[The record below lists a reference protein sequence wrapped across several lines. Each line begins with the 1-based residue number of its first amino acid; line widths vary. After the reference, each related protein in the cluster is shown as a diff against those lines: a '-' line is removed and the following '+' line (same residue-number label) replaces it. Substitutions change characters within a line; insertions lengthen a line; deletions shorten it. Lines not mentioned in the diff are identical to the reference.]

1 MPLKSIF
8 TKARSLAPRPST
20 LAPALLAPRPSPL
33 APFRTLNHNLFF
45 GGALLVVFV
54 LCAVL
59 ADFLSPY
66 SPAAEH
72 REAPSAP
79 PSRIRFRDAA
89 GQWSP
94 RPFVYRIRS
103 VDLLSR
109 QYAEDVDRPYP
120 LRFFVTGEPYRLLG
134 MVSCRR
140 HLFGVDEPARIFLFG
155 ADALGRDLFSRLCAG
170 ARLSLWTAAAALLI
184 SLPLALFIGGIAG
197 YAGGVADFLSQR
209 FIELLLALPTL
220 YLLIALRSTLPQQL
234 PPGRVFFAMVGLMAV
249 FGWAHLARIIR
260 GTVLSLRQQPF
271 VMAARALGA
280 SDRRILVR
288 HIFPH
293 LAGTLFPQA
302 AIIAPGFILAEITLS
317 YLGLGVSDPLPS
329 LGKMLAMEGGLTQ
342 LTRYWWTLA
351 PCVVIFFL
359 SLTFYLL
366 SEGLREYFHPRTPRV
381 DVSNQL

>member
-1 MPLKSIF
+1 MPLKNIF
-8 TKARSLAPRPST
+8 AKARLLSTLHSPLSTVFLAPRHFLHS
-20 LAPALLAPRPSPL
+20 LNQNLL
-33 APFRTLNHNLFF
+33 F
-45 GGALLVVFV
+45 GGALLAVFV

-72 REAPSAP
+72 RESPSAP

-89 GQWSP
+89 GHLGP

-103 VDLLSR
+103 IDLLSR
-109 QYAEDVDRPYP
+109 QYVEAADRPYP
-120 LRFFVTGEPYRLLG
+120 VRFFVTGEPYRLLG
-134 MVSCRR
+134 LFSCRL
-140 HLFGVDEPARIFLFG
+140 HLFGVDEPALIFLFG
-155 ADALGRDLFSRLCAG
+155 ADSLGRDIFSRLCAG
-170 ARLSLWTAAAALLI
+170 ARLSLLTAAAALLI
-184 SLPLALFIGGIAG
+184 SLPLALFIGGVAG
-197 YAGGVADFLSQR
+197 YAGGALDGLSQR
-209 FIELLLALPTL
+209 FIELLLVLPTL
-220 YLLIALRSTLPQQL
+220 YLLIALRSALPLEL

-249 FGWAHLARIIR
+249 FGWAHLARIVR

-271 VMAARALGA
+271 VQAARALGA

-302 AIIAPGFILAEITLS
+302 AIIAPGFILSEITLS

-342 LTRYWWTLA
+342 LTRFWWTLA

-366 SEGLREYFHPRTPRV
+366 SEGLREYFHPHTPRM
-381 DVSNQL
+381 DVSNKL